1 LTEPAWEMDAGAD
14 VATDLVQVE
23 GLPFLGSILP
33 IRRNALAFF
42 SRMLREHGDRVQL
55 RVLGRKVI
63 LLCHPDDIEEVLVR
77 DRDSFGRSAEI
88 RRLRPIFGNGLLASD
103 GAFWRRQ
110 RNIVQLSFQ
119 HNAMTDYAS
128 IMLECISKQLPEWH
142 SGEVRDIHAEMM
154 RYTREAICSVLFG
167 SEFAANNLEIT
178 NAVSVV
184 FGDLRAEI
192 LYLPIWRRL
201 PFARNIRWNRA
212 VKLLNRS
219 IRTIIGERRS
229 RAEAGDDLLG
239 SLLSAHDS
247 DGYTMSD
254 EQLHDEIL
262 TLFLAGHETAALSLT
277 WAAYLV
283 ATHPEIQERAAEE
296 VFTVTAGGDLRAEH
310 YPHLRI
316 LTAVAKEALRL
327 YPPVWSL
334 GRVATK
340 DSALGSLPVVKGTDL
355 WLCLHRLH
363 RDPRWYPEPE
373 RFRPERWLGNQA
385 QRRFTY
391 APFGVGPRVCIGQHF
406 AMAETV
412 LGLASMLRRF
422 SFSPTSSV
430 PPEVNAWISIR
441 PRKSIELRL
450 QQRNR

>member
-1 LTEPAWEMDAGAD
+1 MTEPAREMDAGAD
-14 VATDLVQVE
+14 VPTDLVQVE
-23 GLPFLGSILP
+23 GLPFLGSLLP
-33 IRRNALAFF
+33 IRRNALGFF
-42 SRMLREHGDRVQL
+42 SRMLRDHGDRVQL

-103 GAFWRRQ
+103 GALWRRQ
-110 RNIVQLSFQ
+110 RNIVQPSFQ

-128 IMLECISKQLPEWH
+128 IMLKCISKQLSEWRV
-142 SGEVRDIHAEMM
+142 GQVRDIHADMM
-154 RYTREAICSVLFG
+154 RYTRETICSVLFG
-167 SEFAANNLEIT
+167 SEFAAHNLEIT

-192 LYLPIWRRL
+192 LYLPIWRSL
-201 PFARNIRWNRA
+201 PFARNTRWNHA
-212 VKLLNRS
+212 VKLLNHS

-229 RAEAGDDLLG
+229 CAEAGNDLLG
-239 SLLSAHDS
+239 SLLSAQDS

-296 VFTVTAGGDLRAEH
+296 VFTVAAGGDVRAEH
-310 YPHLRI
+310 YPHLRFV
-316 LTAVAKEALRL
+316 TAVAKEALRL

-340 DSALGSLPVVKGTDL
+340 DSALGSLPVVKGTDI

-373 RFRPERWLGNQA
+373 RFRPERWLGNQV
-385 QRRFTY
+385 QRRVTY
-391 APFGVGPRVCIGQHF
+391 APFGIGPRVCIGQHF

-430 PPEVNAWISIR
+430 PAEVNAWISLR

-450 QQRNR
+450 QHRNL

>member
-1 LTEPAWEMDAGAD
+1 
-14 VATDLVQVE
+14 
-23 GLPFLGSILP
+23 
-33 IRRNALAFF
+33 
-42 SRMLREHGDRVQL
+42 
-55 RVLGRKVI
+55 
-63 LLCHPDDIEEVLVR
+63 
-77 DRDSFGRSAEI
+77 
-88 RRLRPIFGNGLLASD
+88 
-103 GAFWRRQ
+103 
-110 RNIVQLSFQ
+110 
-119 HNAMTDYAS
+119 MTDYAS
-128 IMLECISKQLPEWH
+128 IMLECISKQLSEWRI
-142 SGEVRDIHAEMM
+142 GEVRDIHADMM
-154 RYTREAICSVLFG
+154 RYTRETICSVLFG

-201 PFARNIRWNRA
+201 PFGRSIRWNHA

-229 RAEAGDDLLG
+229 CAEARNDLLG

-247 DGYTMSD
+247 DGYTMSA

-277 WAAYLV
+277 WGAYLV

-296 VFTVTAGGDLRAEH
+296 VFTVTGGGDLRAEH
-310 YPHLRI
+310 YPHLRFVN
-316 LTAVAKEALRL
+316 AVVKEALRL

-340 DSALGSLPVVKGTDL
+340 DSALGSLPVVKGTDI

-406 AMAETV
+406 AMAETIF
-412 LGLASMLRRF
+412 GLASMLRRF
-422 SFSPTSSV
+422 SFSPTSSL
-430 PPEVNAWISIR
+430 PAEVNAWISLR
-441 PRKSIELRL
+441 PRKSIKLRL
-450 QQRNR
+450 QQRNSRVRQN